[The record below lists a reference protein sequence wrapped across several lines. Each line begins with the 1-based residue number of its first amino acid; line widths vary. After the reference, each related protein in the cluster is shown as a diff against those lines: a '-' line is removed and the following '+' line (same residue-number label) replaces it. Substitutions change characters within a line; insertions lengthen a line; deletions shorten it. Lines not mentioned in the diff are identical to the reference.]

1 MGPPSK
7 RIVYWVETPAKYEL
21 EKTQGRFYAN
31 LETVRGRRG
40 YEVDVGVSVAECTF
54 AYRSLMD
61 FDVTSYRRYGPVVTG
76 LNLSK
81 SVDARA
87 FVQGEGVLFNA
98 QIGSLSDLAH
108 SVGRLTPMGQ
118 ALNFGH
124 IWDG

>member
-1 MGPPSK
+1 
-7 RIVYWVETPAKYEL
+7 
-21 EKTQGRFYAN
+21 
-31 LETVRGRRG
+31 
-40 YEVDVGVSVAECTF
+40 
-54 AYRSLMD
+54 MD